1 MEISIADQITLD
13 AALVASADRLKI
25 GKCNLRLSSDV
36 SSKEATLQGMIKRR
50 KSRIGNNADWD
61 GVNTG
66 TNPTRTT
73 EELIT
78 MKMEILLEPTSN
90 KLMGN
95 GSTFDIEFLK
105 MIKPLAGNPVKKI
118 LLNESSES
126 QGSNPHGSAG
136 YLKWWWRSLF
146 PPCLT
151 RSITNMLM
159 TRADKHKV
167 PHRKLKY
174 LFQDLPLPDTTQHP
188 RSVKVVK
195 LKIFKKKA
203 TLKLFRMVSMSVQK
217 NLKSTRWQSYKIA

>member
-1 MEISIADQITLD
+1 
-13 AALVASADRLKI
+13 
-25 GKCNLRLSSDV
+25 
-36 SSKEATLQGMIKRR
+36 MIKRR

-105 MIKPLAGNPVKKI
+105 MIKPLEHAEYDESNTYVLEIFNTTAENPVKKI